1 MKKKVIAM
9 LLVTTLIASILT
21 GCKSS
26 NEVST
31 NGTDTT
37 VPKETTTETADTG
50 EVETTKEEVAVE
62 TKDAAADTKDFADK
76 ELNIAVFQG
85 GYSEDYWNQIIEL
98 FQAKYPGVK
107 VNMTISPKIG
117 EIIRPQIIAGNPP
130 DFISLN
136 DSEASGVISALVKEN
151 GLLEIT
157 DVFEENALDKEVP
170 LKDIIVDGMLESTKC
185 APYKDGKIY
194 LAPFDSGPMG
204 FVYNK
209 TLFEQKGWEVPTTW
223 DEFFA
228 LGDVAEKDGRAL
240 LTYQGIYPSYLESI
254 LFPTIANAGGIEAI
268 QDICSYKEGSF
279 KTEYVKKALDV
290 IAKFAEKGYLMD
302 GTTALNHTQSQADMM
317 MGKAL
322 FIPNGTWME
331 SEMAESPREGDD
343 TFEFALMP
351 VPSFS
356 DNDNRYILSSYEQF
370 SIPARAKNAE
380 LAKEFL
386 KFLYTDESLRLFAAA
401 SNAVYAVKDGRELA
415 KDYLTPSTYNMYS
428 AYDGATAMMMDWN
441 SLPQGTK
448 IALNTEIFDNCVTAV
463 LNGEMTTDEW
473 MENVEKAFAQ
483 IRLEQAAAE

>member
-1 MKKKVIAM
+1 MKKKFFAM
-9 LLVTTLIASILT
+9 LLVTTMISGMLT

-26 NEVST
+26 SDVPAK
-31 NGTDTT
+31 GTDTT
-37 VPKETTTETADTG
+37 ATGESTIETGDADTA
-50 EVETTKEEVAVE
+50 ETTKDVVAE
-62 TKDAAADTKDFADK
+62 TKDFENK

-85 GYSEDYWNQIIEL
+85 GYSEVYWNQIIEL

-130 DFISLN
+130 DFMSIN
-136 DSEASGVISALVKEN
+136 DSEISGVISALIKEN
-151 GLLEIT
+151 GLLELT
-157 DVFEENALDKEVP
+157 DVFEGNALGKDVP
-170 LKDIIVDGMLESTKC
+170 LKDIIVDGMLDSTKC
-185 APYKDGKIY
+185 SPYKDGKIY

-209 TLFEQKGWEVPTTW
+209 TLFDEKGWEVPTTW
-223 DEFFA
+223 DDFFA
-228 LGDVAEKDGRAL
+228 LGDEAEKDGRAL

-279 KTEYVKKALDV
+279 SNEYVKKALDV
-290 IAKFAEKGYLMD
+290 IAKFSEKGYLMD

-343 TFEFALMP
+343 KFEFALMP

-370 SIPARAKNAE
+370 SIPAQAKNAE
-380 LAKEFL
+380 LAKEFM
-386 KFLYTDESLRLFAAA
+386 KFLYTDESIKLFAEA

-415 KDYLTPSTYNMYS
+415 KEYLTPSTYNMYS
-428 AYDGATAMMMDWN
+428 AFDGATAMIMDWN
-441 SLPQGTK
+441 ALPQGTK

-473 MENVEKAFAQ
+473 MKNVEKAFAQ
-483 IRLEQAAAE
+483 IRSEQATAK